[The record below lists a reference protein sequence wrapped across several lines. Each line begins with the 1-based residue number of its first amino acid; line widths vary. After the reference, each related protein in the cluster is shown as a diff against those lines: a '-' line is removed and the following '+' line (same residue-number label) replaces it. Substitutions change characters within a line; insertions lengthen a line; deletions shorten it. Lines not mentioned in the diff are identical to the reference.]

1 MAKQRSETM
10 TLRIIAVMLAV
21 AGLPMAASADDRS
34 RPQEVQAVTVQLTE
48 YKYAPAHIE
57 LRKNRPAELRLV
69 NAGKVLHEFVTDAL
83 LDTVVDVEGEGVI
96 VAARGLEELEVPAG
110 STVVL
115 RFTPKKAGDF
125 GFRCDAEDPVSHH
138 DSGMKGA
145 LTIR

>member
-1 MAKQRSETM
+1 MR
-10 TLRIIAVMLAV
+10 LRIMAAMLTV
-21 AGLPMAASADDRS
+21 VGLPMAALADDRS
-34 RPQEVQAVTVQLTE
+34 RPQEVQAVTVRLTE
-48 YKYAPAHIE
+48 YTYAPAHIE
-57 LRKNRPAELRLV
+57 LRKNRPVALRLV
-69 NAGKVLHEFVTDAL
+69 NEGKVLHEFVTDAL
-83 LDTVVDVEGEGVI
+83 VDTVVDVEGEGVV

-115 RFTPKKAGDF
+115 RFTPKKAGEF